1 MQQATATEYQ
11 TQHNIEWPKGN
22 HTNTANTVDT
32 GVLPQHH
39 HAGEYYH
46 RGTSNTKSYEH
57 EGYGHYNSGYYI
69 YDEFGHDEYGS
80 CGYEGYGDG
89 YYDKYYHGRNYNCYA
104 DHHNYS
110 YDDYYGYDGG
120 YVFNHYTYERRDVK
134 EDISKDDD
142 ITVITNN
149 KDEEYFNTGNKERI
163 EI

>member
-39 HAGEYYH
+39 HTGEYYH
-46 RGTSNTKSYEH
+46 RGTSNSTKSYEH

-69 YDEFGHDEYGS
+69 YNEFGHDEYGS

-89 YYDKYYHGRNYNCYA
+89 YYDEYYHGGNYNCYT
-104 DHHNYS
+104 DNNYGNDERYRYS
-110 YDDYYGYDGG
+110 DSC
-120 YVFNHYTYERRDVK
+120 VFNNYEYQWKDIKK
-134 EDISKDDD
+134 EMNAEDQD
-142 ITVITNN
+142 
-149 KDEEYFNTGNKERI
+149 
-163 EI
+163 